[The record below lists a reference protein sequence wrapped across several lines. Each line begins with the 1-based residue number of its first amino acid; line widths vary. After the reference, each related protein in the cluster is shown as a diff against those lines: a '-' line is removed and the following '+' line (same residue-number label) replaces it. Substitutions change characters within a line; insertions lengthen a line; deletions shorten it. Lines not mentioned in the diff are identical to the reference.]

1 MHLEK
6 ILPSALAGTGATI
19 DFSGDWVNELK
30 SVMRLKQQSGS
41 LSGTYESAVSG
52 GDGGGGG
59 TTVGDLVGYV
69 DGNLISVVVHWRD
82 FQAITAWVGQIDPT
96 TQTINT
102 LWQMTKAVDPGSE
115 WASINAG
122 ADYFTRKQP

>member
-1 MHLEK
+1 MDPEK
-6 ILPSALAGTGATI
+6 KKMAGALPGTGAPV

-30 SVMRLKQQSGS
+30 SEMHLTQKNGS
-41 LSGTYESAVSG
+41 LSGTYESAVSES
-52 GDGGGGG
+52 GDQ
-59 TTVGDLVGYV
+59 TVGDLLGYV

-96 TQTINT
+96 TQKINT

-122 ADYFTRKQP
+122 ADYFTRKTTK